1 MIVLDASA
9 LLVMLLK
16 EPGHEKV
23 AQRVP
28 QSLISAV
35 NFSEVLARLVREGL
49 SPDEASPRLTELG
62 LTVISFDQTQ
72 ATIAASIRE
81 HARAS
86 GLGLADC
93 CCLALALTEGLPVLT
108 ADRIWATLGLFVPI
122 ELVR

>member
-23 AQRVP
+23 AQKVP
-28 QSLISAV
+28 QSQSAV

-49 SPDEASPRLTELG
+49 SPDEASTRLTELG

-72 ATIAASIRE
+72 ATNAASIRE